1 MERKAKQSEAK
12 QKIYQQEI
20 FFFLFLSLGE
30 RESKHKGKKKIILIL
45 FIERNKAKELVFYLF
60 SYVLEFIFV
69 LVTHLKILFCWLFL

>member
-20 FFFLFLSLGE
+20 FFFYSFLSE